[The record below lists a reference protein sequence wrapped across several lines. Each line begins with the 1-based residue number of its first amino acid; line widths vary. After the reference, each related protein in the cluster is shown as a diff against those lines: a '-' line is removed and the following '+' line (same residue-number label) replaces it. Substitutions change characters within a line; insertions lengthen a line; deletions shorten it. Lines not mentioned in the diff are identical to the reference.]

1 MMSEKLMIILD
12 VVESQTTRVSLT
24 FRHRCVHHS
33 TSSTDHC
40 VPLSRDNQN
49 HTPWQRCQRDDFC
62 PLSTLAPDKHR
73 QMSCTIAGAKGGSRK
88 NENGA
93 KRRSGGRKSPVGS
106 RGKAPVEDLGDE
118 VPQKPGVFFCILIVN
133 LTVFRYNSLYIYI
146 FMHQHLNRVS

>member
-1 MMSEKLMIILD
+1 MLLSRRRHVFLWRFVIAVFIIQLHQLITASHYH
-12 VVESQTTRVSLT
+12 VTTRITRLGNAVNATTFVRCRLLHLT
-24 FRHRCVHHS
+24 N
-33 TSSTDHC
+33 TGT
-40 VPLSRDNQN
+40 
-49 HTPWQRCQRDDFC
+49 
-62 PLSTLAPDKHR
+62 
-73 QMSCTIAGAKGGSRK
+73 CTIAGAKGGSRK

-146 FMHQHLNRVS
+146 YIHASTPKSSKLMS